1 MANNTYSAVH
11 TRKSKSNFYYA
22 LRFLPKLKREAIYSV
37 YAFCRFV
44 DDAVDE
50 ADNEADAEQRIA
62 AWRTEI
68 GNLFSGNPSH
78 PVTRDLQNTLKQFP
92 IPREYFEELI
102 AGVEMD
108 VRCGRYPTFHDLL
121 PYCHR
126 VASVVGLI
134 SIEIF
139 GYRDARAKDFAR
151 DLGIALQ
158 LTNILRDVGKD
169 ADRNRIYV
177 PLEDLDQFGVTEEEI
192 LQKRPSP
199 QMRLLFEKQYHRALD
214 FYRRASECAREMGDP
229 QMFPAQIMGTIY
241 RRILARIAE
250 QDFSVF
256 GERITIPTWEK
267 LSIAFRDWL
276 ASRYFPSALWRNAY

>member
-1 MANNTYSAVH
+1 MANNTYSATH

-22 LRFLPKLKREAIYSV
+22 LRFLPRLKREAIYSV

-50 ADNEADAEQRIA
+50 ADDEADAERKIA
-62 AWRTEI
+62 GWRSEI
-68 GNLFSGNPSH
+68 GNLFDGNPSH
-78 PVTRDLQNTLKQFP
+78 PVTRDLQSTLKQFP

-108 VRCGRYPTFHDLL
+108 VRYARYPTFDDLL

-169 ADRNRIYV
+169 AEQNRIYL
-177 PLEDLDQFGVTEEEI
+177 PLEDLKQFGVTEEEI
-192 LQKRPSP
+192 LQKRSSP
-199 QMRLLFEKQYHRALD
+199 QMRLLLEKQYHRALD
-214 FYRRASECAREMGDP
+214 FYRRASECAKEMADP
-229 QMFPAQIMGTIY
+229 QMFPAQIMGAIY

-267 LSIAFRDWL
+267 LSIAFQAWI